1 MFFNYNPATG
11 GLKFRAVFAALI
23 LSSAAAA
30 QTQPQDSL
38 GYRNIEVVKIIKIG
52 AGDKNKSR
60 ITTSNT
66 DLLNHDAGKFLSS
79 IPEIS
84 GIKKAGSYATDPVL
98 RGFKYEQLN
107 IVIDGAAHAIN
118 ACPSRMDPPV
128 SHVNMNMVQEA
139 EIFKGPYHFRHGNS
153 FGGTVNF
160 VTLKPKFSDEP
171 EFGGRVS
178 TGFESNGSVFRNE
191 AFTELTSKKIVWNLF
206 GSYQKGDRYKDGN
219 GDEVRS
225 AFLRYNIGTKAS
237 FKWNENHLTTL
248 QVNTNQGRDVEFA
261 ALTMDLIYDKA
272 WMFQLKHL
280 AEFQHS
286 FFNQFDFNSFYSV
299 VDHSMGSP
307 DRTMVSDVRSVTLG
321 GRGELKKSWQNNVL
335 FTGLDYRHE
344 AAENISMVMPVMPG
358 MPMKDGTAWQDAEI
372 RQLGWFAEYQH
383 LMPSAKLTVST
394 RLDVNTGEAKAP
406 SKLFGMLYG
415 DAKASDIN
423 PNISFGYSRN
433 FGQHFQVALWAGR
446 AQRSGSLTERFINLF
461 PVGNDNYEIL
471 GNPNVKPEINNQ
483 ADLIFT
489 FSREEVFFQTNVFYA
504 YLHDYISGIIR
515 PDIMPSSMK
524 SPGVRQIQNLEHA
537 MKAGFESRFNWKFL
551 PQLRSEMAVAY
562 TYAEDL
568 DTKKPLPEIFPLDFR
583 WKMQADLSP
592 VIFSVNYRYA
602 AAQNRVDPSFGELQT
617 PAFSVVDLHG
627 KYEVFRNAFIDAE
640 VSNLFDNAYA
650 EHLNRTLTGNRSVR
664 ILERGRSF
672 NLGFTYSF

>member
-1 MFFNYNPATG
+1 MFFSNNPALR
-11 GLKFRAVFAALI
+11 GLKYCAAAVAL
-23 LSSAAAA
+23 LFWSAAAA
-30 QTQPQDSL
+30 QTQTQDSL

-52 AGDKNKSR
+52 NGDKNKSR
-60 ITTSNT
+60 ISTSNT
-66 DLLNHDAGKFLSS
+66 DLLNHDAGRFLNS

-107 IVIDGAAHAIN
+107 IVIDGAAHAVN

-153 FGGTVNF
+153 FGGTINF
-160 VTLKPKFSDEP
+160 VTLKPKFSEKP
-171 EFGGRVS
+171 TFGGRVS

-191 AFTELTSKKIVWNLF
+191 AFTELTSKKLVWNLF

-219 GDEVRS
+219 GSEVRS
-225 AFLRYNIGTKAS
+225 AFLRYNLGTKGN
-237 FKWNENHLTTL
+237 FRWNENNITTL

-280 AEFQHS
+280 AEFEQS
-286 FFNQFDFNSFYSV
+286 FFNQFDFNSYYSV

-307 DRTMVSDVRSVTLG
+307 DRTMISDVKSVTAG
-321 GRGELKKSWQNNVL
+321 GRGELKKTWQNNVM

-344 AAENISMVMPVMPG
+344 DAENLRMEMPMMVG
-358 MPMKDGTAWQDAEI
+358 MPMKDGTSWQDSEI
-372 RQLGWFAEYQH
+372 NQLGWFAEYQR
-383 LMPSAKLTVST
+383 LLPSAKFTFSA
-394 RLDVNTGEAKAP
+394 RLDLNRGEAHAP
-406 SKLFGMLYG
+406 SKLFQTLYG
-415 DAKASDIN
+415 NVRSADLN
-423 PNISFGYSRN
+423 HNISLGYSTS
-433 FGQHFQVALWAGR
+433 FGQNYQLALWTGR

-461 PVGNDNYEIL
+461 TVGNDNYEIL
-471 GNPNVKPEINNQ
+471 GNPNIRPETNNQ

-489 FSREEVFFQTNVFYA
+489 YNRENVFFQTNVFYS
-504 YLHDYISGIIR
+504 YLQNYISGVIR

-524 SPGVRQIQNLEHA
+524 NPGVRQMQNLERA
-537 MKAGFESRFNWKFL
+537 MKTGFESRFNWKFL
-551 PQLRSEMAVAY
+551 PKLKSEMAVAY

-583 WKMQADLSP
+583 WKLQAELSP
-592 VIFSVNYRYA
+592 VVLSLNYRFA
-602 AAQNRVDPSFGELQT
+602 AQQNRVDPGFGELRT
-617 PAFSVVDLHG
+617 PSFSVVDLHS
-627 KYEVFRNAFIDAE
+627 KYEIFRNAYIDAE
-640 VSNLFDNAYA
+640 VSNLFDHAYA
-650 EHLNRTLTGNRSVR
+650 EHLNRTLTGNQNMR